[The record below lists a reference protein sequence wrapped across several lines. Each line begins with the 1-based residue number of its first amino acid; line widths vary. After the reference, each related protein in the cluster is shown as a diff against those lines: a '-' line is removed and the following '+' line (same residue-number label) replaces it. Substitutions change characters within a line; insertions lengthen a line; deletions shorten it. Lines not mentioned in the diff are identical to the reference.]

1 MTGSF
6 ALMKQ
11 RRFLPLFATQ
21 FLNAFNDNFYK
32 MAMVILVTFTI
43 YKDPETE
50 AWFNA
55 LAGGLFILP
64 FFLFSALAGQLADS
78 TDKTRMIRLIKTAE
92 IFIMI
97 VGAIGIWLHLV
108 PVMLLA
114 LFAMG
119 THSTFF
125 GPIKYAILPQ
135 HLEEDEVL
143 AGTGWV
149 EAGTYI
155 AILGGTIVG
164 GLTPPHIA
172 IPGIIIVAV
181 IGRLT
186 ANYVP
191 AAPPEAE
198 AEGLVIDH
206 NVFRSS
212 WRLVNSTMHIPRLF
226 LAIVSIS
233 FFWAIGAILAAQ
245 FPPLVKNAL
254 GADNTVATLFTA
266 IFSVG
271 VAVGS
276 IIVNRLLKGHVS
288 ARYSPGSVIVMGL
301 FVLDLWWN
309 VKGWAHAGYLTNWR
323 EFLSM
328 AGADRTVLALFK
340 TDFWWSANLW
350 SIDVFHDTGDNL
362 MNWRD
367 FLALTTGD
375 RIILD
380 LLGIA
385 IAGGMFVVPLYAFL
399 TTTVAKSQTART
411 VAANNIVNSGFMV
424 AATLL
429 LSVLIGIGLT
439 IDDTLLMVA
448 AMCLVSSVLAWK
460 LHKACD

>member
-11 RRFLPLFATQ
+11 RRFLPLFTTQ

-78 TDKTRMIRLIKTAE
+78 TDKTKMIRIIKTAE
-92 IFIMI
+92 IGIMV
-97 VGAIGIWLHLV
+97 VGAIGIWLHNV
-108 PVMLLA
+108 PLMLLA

-135 HLEEDEVL
+135 HLQDDEVL

-186 ANYVP
+186 ASFVP
-191 AAPPEAE
+191 SAPPEKE

-271 VAVGS
+271 VAIGS
-276 IIVNRLLKGHVS
+276 IIVNRLLKGKVS

-301 FVLDLWWN
+301 FVLDLWWS
-309 VKGWAHAGYLTNWR
+309 VKNWVHADGKLMNWL
-323 EFLSM
+323 EFLS
-328 AGADRTVLALFK
+328 
-340 TDFWWSANLW
+340 
-350 SIDVFHDTGDNL
+350 
-362 MNWRD
+362 
-367 FLALTTGD
+367 LTAGD
-375 RIILD
+375 RIIVA

-411 VAANNIVNSGFMV
+411 IAANNIVNSGFMV

-429 LSVLIGIGLT
+429 LSVLIGLGLT

-448 AMCLVSSVLAWK
+448 VMCLVSALLAWR

>member
-6 ALMKQ
+6 VLMKQ

-43 YKDPETE
+43 YRDPETE
-50 AWFNA
+50 ASFNA

-64 FFLFSALAGQLADS
+64 FFLFSALSGQLADS
-78 TDKTRMIRLIKTAE
+78 RDKAAIIRIIKTAE
-92 IFIMI
+92 IAIMI
-97 VGAIGIWLHLV
+97 VGATGIWLHNV
-108 PVMLLA
+108 PLMLLA

-135 HLEEDEVL
+135 HLDEDEVL

-155 AILGGTIVG
+155 AILAGSIVG
-164 GLTPPHIA
+164 GLTPPHFA
-172 IPGIIIVAV
+172 VPGIIIVAI

-186 ANYVP
+186 ASYVP
-191 AAPPEAE
+191 PAPPEKE
-198 AEGLVIDH
+198 AENLVIDH
-206 NVFRSS
+206 NVLRSS
-212 WRLVNSTMHIPRLF
+212 WQLVNSTMHIPRLF

-254 GADNTVATLFTA
+254 ASDNTVATMFTA

-271 VAVGS
+271 VAIGS
-276 IIVNRLLKGHVS
+276 IIVNRMLKGHVS

-301 FVLDLWWN
+301 FVLDLWWGVN
-309 VKGWAHAGYLTNWR
+309 GWQHFSIGLMDWR
-323 EFLSM
+323 EFLSLR
-328 AGADRTVLALFK
+328 A
-340 TDFWWSANLW
+340 
-350 SIDVFHDTGDNL
+350 
-362 MNWRD
+362 
-367 FLALTTGD
+367 GD
-375 RIILD
+375 RIIFD
-380 LLGIA
+380 LLGIS

-411 VAANNIVNSGFMV
+411 IAANNIVNSFFMV
-424 AATLL
+424 VATLI
-429 LSVLIGIGLT
+429 LSVLIMIGFT
-439 IDDTLLMVA
+439 IGDTLLMVA
-448 AMCLVSSVLAWK
+448 LMCLVSSMLAWR

>member
-78 TDKTRMIRLIKTAE
+78 TDKTRMIRLIKSAE
-92 IFIMI
+92 IGIMI
-97 VGAIGIWLHLV
+97 VGASGIWLHNV
-108 PVMLLA
+108 PLMLLA
-114 LFAMG
+114 LFSMG
-119 THSTFF
+119 MHSTFF

-172 IPGIIIVAV
+172 IPGIVVVAV

-186 ANYVP
+186 ASFVP
-191 AAPPEAE
+191 AAPPEKE
-198 AEGLVIDH
+198 AEGLAIDH
-206 NVFRSS
+206 NVLRSS
-212 WRLVNSTMHIPRLF
+212 WQIVSGTMHIPRLF

-254 GADNTVATLFTA
+254 GGDNTVATMFTA
-266 IFSVG
+266 IFSIG
-271 VAVGS
+271 VAIGS
-276 IIVNRLLKGHVS
+276 IVVNRLLKGHVS

-301 FVLDLWWN
+301 FVLDLWWS
-309 VKGWAHAGYLTNWR
+309 VKGWVHADATLMDWR
-323 EFLSM
+323 EFLS
-328 AGADRTVLALFK
+328 L
-340 TDFWWSANLW
+340 SA
-350 SIDVFHDTGDNL
+350 
-362 MNWRD
+362 
-367 FLALTTGD
+367 GD
-375 RIILD
+375 RIIFD
-380 LLGIA
+380 LFGIA
-385 IAGGMFVVPLYAFL
+385 VAGGMFVVPLYAFL

-429 LSVLIGIGLT
+429 LSVLIGLGLT

-448 AMCLVSSVLAWK
+448 AMCLISSFLAWK

>member
-78 TDKTRMIRLIKTAE
+78 TDKTRMIRVIKTAE

-97 VGAIGIWLHLV
+97 VGAIGIWFHLV

-119 THSTFF
+119 MHSTFF

-135 HLEEDEVL
+135 HLHEDEVL

-172 IPGIIIVAV
+172 IPGIILVAI

-186 ANYVP
+186 ATYVP
-191 AAPPEAE
+191 SAPPEKE
-198 AEGLVIDH
+198 AAGMVIDR
-206 NVFRSS
+206 NVLRSS
-212 WRLVNSTMHIPRLF
+212 WQIVNSTMHIPRLF
-226 LAIVSIS
+226 LAILSIS

-271 VAVGS
+271 VAIGS
-276 IIVNRLLKGHVS
+276 IVVNRLLKGHVS

-309 VKGWAHAGYLTNWR
+309 VKGWSHHRAT
-323 EFLSM
+323 
-328 AGADRTVLALFK
+328 
-340 TDFWWSANLW
+340 
-350 SIDVFHDTGDNL
+350 L

-367 FLALTTGD
+367 FLALTAGD
-375 RIILD
+375 RIIFD

-448 AMCLVSSVLAWK
+448 AMCLVSAMLGWR
-460 LHKACD
+460 LHKACDEVPQLRPD

>member
-78 TDKTRMIRLIKTAE
+78 SDKTKMIRIIKTAE
-92 IFIMI
+92 IGIMV
-97 VGAIGIWLHLV
+97 VGAIGIWLHNV

-135 HLEEDEVL
+135 HLEADEVL

-186 ANYVP
+186 ANFVP
-191 AAPPEAE
+191 SAPPEKE

-271 VAVGS
+271 VAIGS
-276 IIVNRLLKGHVS
+276 IIVNRLLKGKVS

-301 FVLDLWWN
+301 FVLDLWWS
-309 VKGWAHAGYLTNWR
+309 VKNWIHVDGSLMNWL
-323 EFLSM
+323 EFLS
-328 AGADRTVLALFK
+328 
-340 TDFWWSANLW
+340 
-350 SIDVFHDTGDNL
+350 
-362 MNWRD
+362 
-367 FLALTTGD
+367 LTAGD
-375 RIILD
+375 RIIID

-411 VAANNIVNSGFMV
+411 IAANNIVNSGFMV

-429 LSVLIGIGLT
+429 LSVLIGLGLT

-448 AMCLVSSVLAWK
+448 VMCIVSAFLAWR

>member
-92 IFIMI
+92 ILIMM
-97 VGAIGIWLHLV
+97 VGASGIWLHNV
-108 PVMLLA
+108 PLMLLA
-114 LFAMG
+114 LFSMG
-119 THSTFF
+119 MHSTFF

-135 HLEEDEVL
+135 HLEEGEVL

-172 IPGIIIVAV
+172 IPGIVVVAV
-181 IGRLT
+181 IGRL
-186 ANYVP
+186 AASFVP
-191 AAPPEAE
+191 AAPPEKE

-206 NVFRSS
+206 NIFRSS
-212 WRLVNSTMHIPRLF
+212 WQIVNGTMHIPRLF

-254 GADNTVATLFTA
+254 GGDSTVATMFTA
-266 IFSVG
+266 IFSIG
-271 VAVGS
+271 VAIGS
-276 IIVNRLLKGHVS
+276 IVVNRLLKGHVS

-301 FVLDLWWN
+301 FVLDLWWS
-309 VKGWAHAGYLTNWR
+309 VSGWQHVDGTLMDWR
-323 EFLSM
+323 EFLS
-328 AGADRTVLALFK
+328 L
-340 TDFWWSANLW
+340 S
-350 SIDVFHDTGDNL
+350 
-362 MNWRD
+362 
-367 FLALTTGD
+367 TGD
-375 RIILD
+375 RIIID
-380 LLGIA
+380 LFGIA
-385 IAGGMFVVPLYAFL
+385 VAGGMFVVPLYAFL

-429 LSVLIGIGLT
+429 LSVLIGLGLT
-439 IDDTLLMVA
+439 IGDTLLMVA
-448 AMCLVSSVLAWK
+448 LMCLISSFLAWK

>member
-64 FFLFSALAGQLADS
+64 YFIFSALAGQLADS

-92 IFIMI
+92 IAIMI
-97 VGAIGIWLHLV
+97 VGSVGIWFHNV
-108 PVMLLA
+108 PVMLFG

-119 THSTFF
+119 VHSTFF

-172 IPGIIIVAV
+172 IPGIIAVAV

-191 AAPPEAE
+191 AAPPEKE

-206 NVFRSS
+206 NIFRSS

-254 GADNTVATLFTA
+254 GGDNTVATMFTA

-271 VAVGS
+271 VAIGS
-276 IIVNRLLKGHVS
+276 IVVNRLLKGHVS

-301 FVLDLWWN
+301 FVLDLWWS
-309 VKGWAHAGYLTNWR
+309 VTHWVHLDGSLMDWR
-323 EFLSM
+323 AFLS
-328 AGADRTVLALFK
+328 
-340 TDFWWSANLW
+340 
-350 SIDVFHDTGDNL
+350 
-362 MNWRD
+362 
-367 FLALTTGD
+367 LTAGD
-375 RIILD
+375 RIIFD

-411 VAANNIVNSGFMV
+411 IAANNIVNSGFMV
-424 AATLL
+424 AAALL
-429 LSVLIGIGLT
+429 LSVLIGMGLT
-439 IDDTLLMVA
+439 IGDTLLMVA
-448 AMCLVSSVLAWK
+448 VMCLLSSVLAWK

>member
-78 TDKTRMIRLIKTAE
+78 TDKTRMIRLIKSAE
-92 IFIMI
+92 IGIMI
-97 VGAIGIWLHLV
+97 VGASGIWLHNV
-108 PVMLLA
+108 PLMLLA
-114 LFAMG
+114 LFSMG
-119 THSTFF
+119 MHSTFF

-172 IPGIIIVAV
+172 IPGIVVVAV

-186 ANYVP
+186 ASFVP
-191 AAPPEAE
+191 AAPPEKE
-198 AEGLVIDH
+198 AEGLAIDH
-206 NVFRSS
+206 NVLRSS
-212 WRLVNSTMHIPRLF
+212 WQIVNGTMHIPRLF

-254 GADNTVATLFTA
+254 GGDNTVATMFTA
-266 IFSVG
+266 IFSIG
-271 VAVGS
+271 VAIGS
-276 IIVNRLLKGHVS
+276 IVVNRLLKGHVS

-301 FVLDLWWN
+301 FVLDLWWS
-309 VKGWAHAGYLTNWR
+309 VKGWVHADATLMDWR
-323 EFLSM
+323 EFLS
-328 AGADRTVLALFK
+328 L
-340 TDFWWSANLW
+340 SA
-350 SIDVFHDTGDNL
+350 
-362 MNWRD
+362 
-367 FLALTTGD
+367 GD
-375 RIILD
+375 RIIFD
-380 LLGIA
+380 LFGIA
-385 IAGGMFVVPLYAFL
+385 VAGGMFVVPLYAFL

-424 AATLL
+424 ATTLL
-429 LSVLIGIGLT
+429 LSVLIGLGLT

-448 AMCLVSSVLAWK
+448 AMCLVSSFLAWK

>member
-32 MAMVILVTFTI
+32 MAMVILVTFSI

-97 VGAIGIWLHLV
+97 VGAVGIWLHLV
-108 PVMLLA
+108 PLMLLA

-119 THSTFF
+119 MHSTFF

-164 GLTPPHIA
+164 GLTPPHVA
-172 IPGIIIVAV
+172 IPGIIVVAV

-186 ANYVP
+186 ATFVP
-191 AAPPEAE
+191 SAPPEKE

-212 WRLVNSTMHIPRLF
+212 YRLVNSTMHIPRLF

-254 GADNTVATLFTA
+254 GADNTVATMFTA

-271 VAVGS
+271 VAIGS
-276 IIVNRLLKGHVS
+276 IVVNRLLKGHVS

-309 VKGWAHAGYLTNWR
+309 VKGWSHHGATLMDWR
-323 EFLSM
+323 
-328 AGADRTVLALFK
+328 A
-340 TDFWWSANLW
+340 
-350 SIDVFHDTGDNL
+350 
-362 MNWRD
+362 
-367 FLALTTGD
+367 FLALTAGD

-411 VAANNIVNSGFMV
+411 IAANNIVNSGFMV

-429 LSVLIGIGLT
+429 LSVLIGLGLT

-448 AMCLVSSVLAWK
+448 VMCVVSALLAWR

>member
-1 MTGSF
+1 MTGS
-6 ALMKQ
+6 LVLLKQ

-32 MAMVILVTFTI
+32 MAMVILATFTI

-78 TDKTRMIRLIKTAE
+78 TDKTRLIRLIKTAE
-92 IFIMI
+92 IGIMI
-97 VGAIGIWLHLV
+97 VGAAGIWLHNV
-108 PVMLLA
+108 PLMLLA
-114 LFAMG
+114 LFSMG
-119 THSTFF
+119 MHSTFF

-135 HLEEDEVL
+135 HLGEDEVL

-155 AILGGTIVG
+155 AILGGSIVG

-172 IPGIIIVAV
+172 IPGIICVAI

-186 ANYVP
+186 ASHVP
-191 AAPPEAE
+191 PAPPEKE
-198 AEGLVIDH
+198 AEGLAIDH
-206 NVFRSS
+206 NVLRSS
-212 WRLVNSTMHIPRLF
+212 WQLVNGTMHIPRLF

-254 GADNTVATLFTA
+254 GADNTVATMFTA

-271 VAVGS
+271 VAIGS

-301 FVLDLWWN
+301 FVLDLWWS
-309 VKGWAHAGYLTNWR
+309 VKGWTHRDGSLMDWR
-323 EFLSM
+323 EFLS
-328 AGADRTVLALFK
+328 
-340 TDFWWSANLW
+340 
-350 SIDVFHDTGDNL
+350 
-362 MNWRD
+362 
-367 FLALTTGD
+367 LTAGD
-375 RIILD
+375 RIIVD

-385 IAGGMFVVPLYAFL
+385 VAGGMFVVPLYAFL

-429 LSVLIGIGLT
+429 LSVLIALGLT

-448 AMCLVSSVLAWK
+448 AMCLLSAWLAWK

>member
-164 GLTPPHIA
+164 GLPPPHIA
-172 IPGIIIVAV
+172 IPGIIIVAI

-191 AAPPEAE
+191 TAPPETE
-198 AEGLVIDH
+198 AEGLVIDY

-271 VAVGS
+271 VAIGS

-309 VKGWAHAGYLTNWR
+309 VKGWEHVG
-323 EFLSM
+323 
-328 AGADRTVLALFK
+328 
-340 TDFWWSANLW
+340 
-350 SIDVFHDTGDNL
+350 TGL

>member
-1 MTGSF
+1 
-6 ALMKQ
+6 
-11 RRFLPLFATQ
+11 
-21 FLNAFNDNFYK
+21 
-32 MAMVILVTFTI
+32 
-43 YKDPETE
+43 
-50 AWFNA
+50 
-55 LAGGLFILP
+55 
-64 FFLFSALAGQLADS
+64 
-78 TDKTRMIRLIKTAE
+78 
-92 IFIMI
+92 
-97 VGAIGIWLHLV
+97 
-108 PVMLLA
+108 
-114 LFAMG
+114 
-119 THSTFF
+119 
-125 GPIKYAILPQ
+125 
-135 HLEEDEVL
+135 
-143 AGTGWV
+143 
-149 EAGTYI
+149 
-155 AILGGTIVG
+155 
-164 GLTPPHIA
+164 
-172 IPGIIIVAV
+172 
-181 IGRLT
+181 
-186 ANYVP
+186 
-191 AAPPEAE
+191 
-198 AEGLVIDH
+198 
-206 NVFRSS
+206 
-212 WRLVNSTMHIPRLF
+212 MHIPRLF

-271 VAVGS
+271 VAIGS

-309 VKGWAHAGYLTNWR
+309 VKGWEHVG
-323 EFLSM
+323 
-328 AGADRTVLALFK
+328 
-340 TDFWWSANLW
+340 
-350 SIDVFHDTGDNL
+350 TGL

>member
-6 ALMKQ
+6 ALMGQ

-78 TDKTRMIRLIKTAE
+78 SDKTKIIRIIKSAE
-92 IFIMI
+92 IGIMLA
-97 VGAIGIWLHLV
+97 GAAGIWLHNV
-108 PVMLLA
+108 PLMLLA

-119 THSTFF
+119 VHSTFF

-135 HLEEDEVL
+135 HLDEDQVL

-164 GLTPPHIA
+164 GLTPPHFA
-172 IPGIIIVAV
+172 MVGIIIVAI

-186 ANYVP
+186 ATYVP

-198 AEGLVIDH
+198 AENLVIDH

-254 GADNTVATLFTA
+254 GADKTVATMFTA

-276 IIVNRLLKGHVS
+276 IVVNRLLKGQVS

-301 FVLDLWWN
+301 FVLDLWWS
-309 VKGWAHAGYLTNWR
+309 VKGWKHADDSLMGWR
-323 EFLSM
+323 EFLSIT
-328 AGADRTVLALFK
+328 A
-340 TDFWWSANLW
+340 
-350 SIDVFHDTGDNL
+350 
-362 MNWRD
+362 
-367 FLALTTGD
+367 GD
-375 RIILD
+375 RILLD

-429 LSVLIGIGLT
+429 LSVLIALGLT

-448 AMCLVSSVLAWK
+448 VMCLVSAWLAWR

>member
-1 MTGSF
+1 
-6 ALMKQ
+6 MKQ

-97 VGAIGIWLHLV
+97 VGAIGIWFHLV
-108 PVMLLA
+108 PIMLLA

-172 IPGIIIVAV
+172 IPGIIIVAI

-191 AAPPEAE
+191 AAPPEKE

-271 VAVGS
+271 VAIGS

-309 VKGWAHAGYLTNWR
+309 VKGWEHVG
-323 EFLSM
+323 
-328 AGADRTVLALFK
+328 
-340 TDFWWSANLW
+340 
-350 SIDVFHDTGDNL
+350 TGL

-411 VAANNIVNSGFMV
+411 IAANNIVNSGFMV

-448 AMCLVSSVLAWK
+448 AMCLMSSVLAWK

>member
-119 THSTFF
+119 MHSAFF

-155 AILGGTIVG
+155 AILMGTIVG

-172 IPGIIIVAV
+172 IPGIIAVAL

-186 ANYVP
+186 ATFVP
-191 AAPPEAE
+191 AAPPETE
-198 AEGLVIDH
+198 AEGMKIDYH
-206 NVFRSS
+206 VFRSS

-271 VAVGS
+271 VAIGS

-288 ARYSPGSVIVMGL
+288 ARYSPGSVLVMSL

-309 VKGWAHAGYLTNWR
+309 VKGWSHHSAALMDWR
-323 EFLSM
+323 EFLS
-328 AGADRTVLALFK
+328 
-340 TDFWWSANLW
+340 
-350 SIDVFHDTGDNL
+350 
-362 MNWRD
+362 
-367 FLALTTGD
+367 LTAGD
-375 RIILD
+375 RIIFD

-424 AATLL
+424 AAVLL
-429 LSVLIGIGLT
+429 LSVLIGMGLT

-448 AMCLVSSVLAWK
+448 AMCLVSAVLAWK

>member
-172 IPGIIIVAV
+172 IPGIIIVAI

-191 AAPPEAE
+191 TAPPETE
-198 AEGLVIDH
+198 AEGLVIDY

-271 VAVGS
+271 VAIGS
-276 IIVNRLLKGHVS
+276 IIVNRLLKGYVS

-309 VKGWAHAGYLTNWR
+309 VKGWEHVG
-323 EFLSM
+323 
-328 AGADRTVLALFK
+328 
-340 TDFWWSANLW
+340 
-350 SIDVFHDTGDNL
+350 TGL